1 MTLEEESLLTGY
13 TGRIV
18 LVLSLGW
25 FVALL
30 GRSLLSP
37 LLPTIIESLSISPFQ
52 AGLVLSVMMA
62 LHSVVQYPAGTFS
75 DELTCTTV
83 LVGSLGVLVVG
94 FAVLAIATNYW
105 LFLLGGTFAGLGT
118 GLYYTPQRSMLSN
131 LFVERRGRAFGV
143 NFAAGSL
150 GSALSAGVAV
160 VVLAVSVWQQSFLP
174 LAVLTLFI
182 LLLLHRWS
190 RETYVLK
197 RVRPDVGE
205 TLVRIRGSTQ
215 LMGLIV
221 TYALFSFTWQGVV
234 GFLPTYLQSVNDLSP
249 TLANAG
255 FALLFVVAMI
265 VMPLAGRLSDS
276 VSRPL
281 VAIGALTCA
290 VIGLGILV
298 TVSVLPLIFIAIA
311 VFAVGVRAYPPVMQ
325 AHIMDIVP
333 EDTAGGDFGAI
344 KTIYTLI
351 GSAGPMYVGFVSGI
365 ASYTV
370 AFIGLLVAL
379 GASISISLWM
389 WNLEHAP
396 VAPVGS

>member
-1 MTLEEESLLTGY
+1 MALENESLLTGY
-13 TGRIV
+13 TGRIA

-62 LHSVVQYPAGTFS
+62 LHSIVQYPAGTFS

-83 LVGSLGVLVVG
+83 LVGSLGVLVIG
-94 FAVLAIATNYW
+94 FAVLTIATNYL
-105 LFLLGGTFAGLGT
+105 LFLLGGIFVGLGT

-160 VVLAVSVWQQSFLP
+160 VVLAVSVWQRSFLP
-174 LAVLTLFI
+174 LAILAFLV
-182 LLLLHRWS
+182 LLLLHLWS
-190 RETYVLK
+190 RESYVVE
-197 RVRPDVGE
+197 RVRPDVGD
-205 TLVRIRGSTQ
+205 TLGRIQGSTQ

-234 GFLPTYLQSVNDLSP
+234 GFLPTYLQSVKDLSP

-265 VMPLAGRLSDS
+265 VMPFAGKLSDS

-281 VAIGALTCA
+281 VAIAALTCA

-298 TVSVLPLIFIAIA
+298 TLSGLSVVFVAIV

-344 KTIYTLI
+344 KTIYTFI
-351 GSAGPMYVGFVSGI
+351 GSAGPMYVGFISGI

-370 AFIGLLVAL
+370 AFAGLLVAL
-379 GASISISLWM
+379 AASIVISLWM
-389 WNLEHAP
+389 RRREP
-396 VAPVGS
+396 VPVTPAGS